1 MSVESTPVS
10 VETPHLGTTS
20 TDVAHVKRIW
30 KVFWILLILTVLELA
45 LGLTIY
51 FIDLG
56 PNPNESLVLVIK
68 GVICIF
74 TLAKAF
80 YIISIFMHLGDEV
93 RTMVMSLA
101 LPALLFIWFVIAFI
115 ADGAS
120 FKNLR
125 NTDAGIHKYH
135 PTPQQFHHPVAEP
148 AEKSDK
154 KLD

>member
-1 MSVESTPVS
+1 MSAEITTILP
-10 VETPHLGTTS
+10 ETEA
-20 TDVAHVKRIW
+20 DVAHVKKIW
-30 KVFWILLILTVLELA
+30 KAFWVLLVLTILELA

-51 FIDLG
+51 NIDLG
-56 PNPNESLVLVIK
+56 ADPNENLVLMLK
-68 GVICIF
+68 GAICIF

-93 RTMVMSLA
+93 RTMILTVAIPS
-101 LPALLFIWFVIAFI
+101 LLFIWFITAFI

-120 FKNLR
+120 FRNLR
-125 NTDAGIHKYH
+125 NTDAGSRPYIEQK
-135 PTPQQFHHPVAEP
+135 QQFHHPAPEPP